1 LGQLIVEA
9 AGKKRDGQ
17 MVHVTVA
24 TCSEQ
29 FVCSEQHMPTVM
41 DGATEL
47 WVGLRA
53 LTLVLHIVLTAIPA
67 ALIVTTGKSHNG
79 PS

>member
-1 LGQLIVEA
+1 MRAVM
-9 AGKKRDGQ
+9 DGTTELQ
-17 MVHVTVA
+17 ESSRA
-24 TCSEQ
+24 TRSPHALSR
-29 FVCSEQHMPTVM
+29 FVYLVQHMLTVM

-47 WVGLRA
+47 QVGLRA
-53 LTLVLHIVLTAIPA
+53 LALVLHIVLTAIPA